1 MTIDEL
7 EQIMVKIQA
16 GYIGMGDVEFSY
28 ASKLYEAAR
37 NYRDAAKLV
46 RDKCIE
52 IEGKEDETT

>member
-7 EQIMVKIQA
+7 ERLMTKIQA

-52 IEGKEDETT
+52 IEEKED